1 MSDIADDAAQV
12 QHNEIQA
19 SLRGETFKNVAKSS
33 AVGLSRGKMAL
44 CTAKIVRSA
53 YQMPEERLYLGLS
66 TVFSAHSKYMG
77 NSLCKP

>member
-19 SLRGETFKNVAKSS
+19 SLRDIQERRKIFGCRVESWQD
-33 AVGLSRGKMAL
+33 GPMY
-44 CTAKIVRSA
+44 CAKIVRSA

>member
-19 SLRGETFKNVAKSS
+19 SLRDIQE
-33 AVGLSRGKMAL
+33 RR
-44 CTAKIVRSA
+44 KIFGCRVESWQDGPM
-53 YQMPEERLYLGLS
+53 YCENCEERIPDARRKAIPGLS